1 VYIAIHILMNLIF
14 DLCMPHAV
22 SQWIQKIQVVRVTI
36 QQSHNRVTQRSLP
49 NDAKAPVNH
58 SEHYET
64 AEKAKKRKSTP
75 LL

>member
-1 VYIAIHILMNLIF
+1 V
-14 DLCMPHAV
+14 PHVA
-22 SQWIQKIQVVRVTI
+22 SQWTQKIQVVRVTI

-58 SEHYET
+58 SVHYET
-64 AEKAKKRKSTP
+64 AEKAKKAKKRKSAF